1 MLWSKLRS
9 LLTEYVFFFPSSF
22 SSFAPSLPQKKK
34 NNNNKQFDALIER
47 SLHLISRLR
56 LGEIREVNS
65 SDGTVT
71 LRPDN
76 VVDMDLFLNLCT
88 FLDCLLPLRVDPM
101 DRSRFSRWIPT
112 LCETVV
118 AVAMRPSC
126 HNVSGFYR
134 LLTIAMRNGDRDNF
148 FRPGASTTVRCRE
161 ILRPFL
167 QGIQRRMYAHTDE
180 YTVAH
185 GHSLEPETANVLFV
199 FQGHLNYSL
208 PSCRLRVPWGPGTA
222 TNCKVPGAWL
232 SECFQS
238 VCLRIISR
246 AAARAAPLP
255 ATHSLAAP
263 RLSSPAPMPPA
274 CGYAPA
280 PHADGQSTA

>member
-180 YTVAH
+180 
-185 GHSLEPETANVLFV
+185 L
-199 FQGHLNYSL
+199 
-208 PSCRLRVPWGPGTA
+208 
-222 TNCKVPGAWL
+222 
-232 SECFQS
+232 
-238 VCLRIISR
+238 
-246 AAARAAPLP
+246 
-255 ATHSLAAP
+255 LAACVEFV
-263 RLSSPAPMPPA
+263 LSIPNPTIVDVGRQVPFLIRALELGLSHPPTAKCALTALEAWTSPLRPEFEL
-274 CGYAPA
+274 
-280 PHADGQSTA
+280 HLGQVQDCVGVAGGNGLQKSCP